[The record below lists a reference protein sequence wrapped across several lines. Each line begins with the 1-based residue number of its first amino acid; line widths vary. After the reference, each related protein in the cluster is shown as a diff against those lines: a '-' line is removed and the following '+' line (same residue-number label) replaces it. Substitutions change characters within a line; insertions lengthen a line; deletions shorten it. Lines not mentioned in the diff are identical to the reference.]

1 MRWRRVA
8 EGAFGTSLR
17 FWGQLCVTA
26 PCSCVRHAHSGAAAV
41 AVHDHVDAAA
51 AINSLLEWYENH
63 EVKVDLE
70 SGCVSLAW
78 RVDRGVDDSPGC
90 IILSLGSASLVRCAK
105 ANSLPSTFVG
115 VQQAQQVQ
123 RRWHMLR
130 MTRFT

>member
-1 MRWRRVA
+1 M
-8 EGAFGTSLR
+8 S
-17 FWGQLCVTA
+17 
-26 PCSCVRHAHSGAAAV
+26 HAHSGAAAV

-51 AINSLLEWYENH
+51 AIHSLLDKDENL
-63 EVKVDLE
+63 VKVDLE
-70 SGCVSLAW
+70 AGCVSLAW
-78 RVDRGVDDSPGC
+78 RACSRAQMGAHDSAGC

-105 ANSLPSTFVG
+105 ANSLPPTFIG